1 MRKETRTDDGLLDD
15 AKRGDSDAIA
25 QLFSRYRDRLRRMVE
40 IRLDNRLAGRIDP
53 SDVLQETFIDIQN
66 RIHELRDGD
75 MSFYLWLRLK
85 VGNRL
90 IDLHRFHLGAQQRSV
105 RREIS
110 LYRGAMPMASSAS
123 LAHQLVGK
131 ITTAS
136 NAAIRAE
143 ARVRVQEALNGMG
156 EIDREFLVLRHFE
169 DLSNAETAGVLN
181 ISQNAASNRYVLSQ
195 AERADA

>member
-1 MRKETRTDDGLLDD
+1 MSKENRTENGLIDD

-25 QLFSRYRDRLRRMVE
+25 QLIGRYRDRLQRMVE
-40 IRLDNRLAGRIDP
+40 IRLDDRLAGRIDP
-53 SDVLQETFIDIQN
+53 SDVLQETFIDVQN
-66 RIHELRDGD
+66 RIHELKDTE

-123 LAHQLVGK
+123 LAYQLVGK
-131 ITTAS
+131 ITSAS

-143 ARVRVQEALNGMG
+143 ARVRVQEALNGM
-156 EIDREFLVLRHFE
+156 E
-169 DLSNAETAGVLN
+169 
-181 ISQNAASNRYVLSQ
+181 
-195 AERADA
+195 